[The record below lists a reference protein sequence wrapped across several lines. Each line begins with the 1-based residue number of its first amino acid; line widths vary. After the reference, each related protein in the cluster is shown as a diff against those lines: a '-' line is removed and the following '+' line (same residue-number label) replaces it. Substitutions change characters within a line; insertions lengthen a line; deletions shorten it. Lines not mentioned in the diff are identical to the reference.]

1 VHACW
6 ATRRI
11 RPFPIATDRAAWATR
26 AITRAQANTAISPTK
41 PQTAGSATAN
51 VYQWTGAF
59 RPGAPGN
66 GRTAGSATANVY
78 QSAHV
83 NTAGSTTATPQRWG
97 LGRAALDAT
106 GLCPRASLGS
116 RAARQVGWGAGVAT
130 GAVIGWLWH
139 GPDRYGHGLGRHA
152 HADERAAST
161 VTWGTTAPPPALA
174 ATRGVLPG
182 PRGRAVCVPVA
193 PLSTHARGEARRRHA
208 RGLG

>member
-1 VHACW
+1 LVHACW

-26 AITRAQANTAISPTK
+26 AITRAQANPAISPTK
-41 PQTAGSATAN
+41 PQTAGSA
-51 VYQWTGAF
+51 
-59 RPGAPGN
+59 P
-66 GRTAGSATANVY
+66 ANVY

-83 NTAGSTTATPQRWG
+83 NTAGSTTATPQWWG

-116 RAARQVGWGAGVAT
+116 RAARQVGWGSGVAT

-139 GPDRYGHGLGRHA
+139 GPDRYGLGLGRHA

-161 VTWGTTAPPPALA
+161 VIWGTNAPPPTLA

-193 PLSTHARGEARRRHA
+193 LLGAHARGEARRRHA